1 MRFPRFLERL
11 FGVRYKSSSGEVAKE
26 RLRLVLAH
34 DRTSISPAMLDKLKD
49 EIVAVIS
56 RHVAIDAD
64 SVQVTFSQS
73 ARESRLVADIPL
85 LTNRPLGRRSR
96 RNR

>member
-1 MRFPRFLERL
+1 MRVLERL
-11 FGVRYKSSSGEVAKE
+11 MGRRDRYSSGEVAKE

-34 DRTSISPAMLDKLKD
+34 DRADISPALLATLKD

-64 SVQVTFSQS
+64 SVQVNISQS
-73 ARESRLVADIPL
+73 ARETRLVADIPL
-85 LTNRPLGRRSR
+85 STKRGRRKS
-96 RNR
+96 

>member
-1 MRFPRFLERL
+1 MKFFERL
-11 FGVRYKSSSGEVAKE
+11 LGRRHEPSSGEVAKE

-34 DRTSISPAMLDKLKD
+34 DRTSISPALLDTLKD
-49 EIVAVIS
+49 EIITVIS
-56 RHVAIDAD
+56 RHVAIDAE

-85 LTNRPLGRRSR
+85 LTTRGRRK
-96 RNR
+96 

>member
-1 MRFPRFLERL
+1 MRFLERM
-11 FGVRYKSSSGEVAKE
+11 FGRRNKLSSGEVAKE

-56 RHVAIDAD
+56 RHISIDAE

-85 LTNRPLGRRSR
+85 SAGRRR
-96 RNR
+96 TER